1 MGFKSSKTDR
11 LFWMF
16 AVSMMITSAH
26 AQKLFYGDS
35 TFNATLRQYEGVTNF
50 FYDFE
55 IDSIGVYGVYDSSMS
70 KLLIVAPVDEYGKIS
85 GRVKMYRSDKTLRF
99 EAEYQNGM
107 AHGRVIQ
114 YDMLRNDTAGI
125 YNYVNGRKD
134 GMQYYFLRGSFSGG
148 TPPPEGFLSILSG
161 LYSNGKPDGPWREI
175 REDGNIIYYCHYVNG
190 LKEGIEYD
198 AYDNG
203 QISICV
209 VYRAGKVLDGI
220 YRYYD
225 YDGNLESFYLEY
237 SNGVM
242 KYRKW

>member
-1 MGFKSSKTDR
+1 
-11 LFWMF
+11 
-16 AVSMMITSAH
+16 
-26 AQKLFYGDS
+26 
-35 TFNATLRQYEGVTNF
+35 
-50 FYDFE
+50 
-55 IDSIGVYGVYDSSMS
+55 
-70 KLLIVAPVDEYGKIS
+70 
-85 GRVKMYRSDKTLRF
+85 
-99 EAEYQNGM
+99 
-107 AHGRVIQ
+107 
-114 YDMLRNDTAGI
+114 
-125 YNYVNGRKD
+125 
-134 GMQYYFLRGSFSGG
+134 MQYYYYKSSQSPLLSVVSG
-148 TPPPEGFLSILSG
+148 I
-161 LYSNGKPDGPWREI
+161 YHNGKREGPWREV
-175 REDGNIIYYCHYVNG
+175 RADGKILYYSFYVDG